1 MTAAATLRT
10 IRIACVIGVFVSA
23 LAVFPAFAAG
33 GHTTD
38 RFTEDFDFVVPAAE
52 SCTGEDVHI
61 YGPIDVVVQTTTD
74 GKGNTHLVQHYTPHL
89 TAVGLTSGT
98 SYLALGP
105 TQVVSFDA
113 AGPGVFNL
121 VNMAI
126 LIAPGSGENFVL
138 TEGVKVTV
146 NANGEVTVDF
156 ERLNIACR
164 G

>member
-1 MTAAATLRT
+1 MIAAMTLRAV
-10 IRIACVIGVFVSA
+10 RMAWVLGLFASVLVVS
-23 LAVFPAFAAG
+23 PAFA
-33 GHTTD
+33 GHTTE
-38 RFTEDFDFVVPAAE
+38 RFTENFDFVVPASE

-74 GKGNTHLVQHYTPHL
+74 AKGNTHLVQHYTPHL
-89 TAVGLTSGT
+89 TGVGLTSGM

-113 AGPGVFNL
+113 GGPAVFNL

-126 LIAPGSGENFVL
+126 LVAPGSDSNFVL

-146 NANGEVTVDF
+146 NANGEVTVEF